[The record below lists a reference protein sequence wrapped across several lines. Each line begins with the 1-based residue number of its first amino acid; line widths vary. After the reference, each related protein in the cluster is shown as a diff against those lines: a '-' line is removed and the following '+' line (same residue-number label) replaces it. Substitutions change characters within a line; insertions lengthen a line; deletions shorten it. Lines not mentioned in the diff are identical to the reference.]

1 MVGGGGF
8 LLAGLAALYFV
19 GVPIKE
25 QIKETIDE
33 VSTIAT
39 SWLDDTGAFHTPANR
54 AEDLG
59 KMIIEEEK
67 KQQAMFEGASL
78 ACNPALPTFNA
89 SQCNSMQTAVQA
101 SIKKTDAWRQE
112 LDDIATGKVFEGEG
126 GLSTLLKVLFMNYGG
141 TDYS

>member
-1 MVGGGGF
+1 M
-8 LLAGLAALYFV
+8 LAGLAALYFV

-67 KQQAMFEGASL
+67 KQQAMFDGASL
-78 ACNPALPTFNA
+78 ACNPELPTFNL
-89 SQCNSMQTAVQA
+89 SQCRSMQTAVQA
-101 SIKKTDAWRQE
+101 SIKKTDAWRAE